1 MPGDRAKH
9 GGPIRWCR
17 QGLERMPRHH
27 HRAKPPPEVKLL
39 SPRVHP
45 CHSAAPVTGTR
56 DVRHRPRRIDA
67 DRLNPPRRQCRCK
80 QSRSAPEIEHRP
92 RGINQPRKPV
102 EIRRPWLIPVVKLR
116 ECRGIVEGIL
126 HRGLSLQIAEGL
138 DNPQHFWHVGP
149 ELGIRERK
157 MGIFLRWLGAFVLLA
172 VTFNPTPWNYVKW
185 VAANWAAQTPL
196 ALFLGLLLG
205 IGFMIY
211 AVATLRSIGP
221 FGVLLIAAVFGTGL
235 WVLIDWGVLALDN
248 SSLNTWLG
256 LFGLSVILG
265 VGLSWSI
272 LRQRLSG
279 QASVDELEG

>member
-1 MPGDRAKH
+1 
-9 GGPIRWCR
+9 
-17 QGLERMPRHH
+17 
-27 HRAKPPPEVKLL
+27 
-39 SPRVHP
+39 
-45 CHSAAPVTGTR
+45 
-56 DVRHRPRRIDA
+56 
-67 DRLNPPRRQCRCK
+67 
-80 QSRSAPEIEHRP
+80 
-92 RGINQPRKPV
+92 
-102 EIRRPWLIPVVKLR
+102 
-116 ECRGIVEGIL
+116 
-126 HRGLSLQIAEGL
+126 
-138 DNPQHFWHVGP
+138 
-149 ELGIRERK
+149 